1 MNSCSVADA
10 ADVNP
15 NGIKK
20 LLVNSLCTFP
30 IKGNP
35 VFNNGPKSLHKH
47 LPDCTILCNWVFD
60 NFILDEELFAGFLR
74 NFETYVLVNN
84 NFCGKLFSSFE
95 SPTIFY
101 EIFKVTLVPF
111 LWQISTY

>member
-35 VFNNGPKSLHKH
+35 VFNNGPKSLHK
-47 LPDCTILCNWVFD
+47 LPDCTILCN
-60 NFILDEELFAGFLR
+60 
-74 NFETYVLVNN
+74 
-84 NFCGKLFSSFE
+84 
-95 SPTIFY
+95 
-101 EIFKVTLVPF
+101 
-111 LWQISTY
+111 

>member
-10 ADVNP
+10 TDVNP

-20 LLVNSLCTFP
+20 LLVNSLWTFP

-35 VFNNGPKSLHKH
+35 VFNNGPKSLHK

-60 NFILDEELFAGFLR
+60 NFILDEELFAGVLW

-84 NFCGKLFSSFE
+84 NFCGKLFSSSNLRQYFMK
-95 SPTIFY
+95 Y
-101 EIFKVTLVPF
+101 LKL
-111 LWQISTY
+111 L